1 MLVEIWRSRQR
12 DRRSRSVWRSRPHGE
27 CEREDLRGWWFVAER
42 FMRPDCVEVA
52 PPAFNEYLSLPQSVE
67 DFAIEQFIAQ
77 AVA

>member
-1 MLVEIWRSRQR
+1 
-12 DRRSRSVWRSRPHGE
+12 
-27 CEREDLRGWWFVAER
+27 
-42 FMRPDCVEVA
+42 MRPDCVEVA